1 MGADAARILLH
12 MSSEEQRNIYGHVDK
27 DPKYFWYRRLF
38 FFSIYNKILG
48 F

>member
-1 MGADAARILLH
+1 MGADVC
-12 MSSEEQRNIYGHVDK
+12 SEEQRNIYGHVDK

-38 FFSIYNKILG
+38 FFFSIYNKILG